1 MDVRL
6 TSLPLKQKRISSP
19 GLKGME
25 YLQQLDLC
33 RELKKA
39 SPRFVDYVLKS
50 ASDEMWNLIDG
61 KRTIGDIIDYVLL
74 EFDLNTTPS
83 LWLPI
88 FSGWRHA
95 GLISLAD

>member
-1 MDVRL
+1 MDVSL
-6 TSLPLKQKRISSP
+6 ASLPFRQKRISTP

-25 YLQQLDLC
+25 YWQQLELC
-33 RELKKA
+33 RELRQA
-39 SPRFVDYVLKS
+39 NPRFVDYVLKS

-61 KRTIGDIIDYVLL
+61 KRSIGDIIDYVLL
-74 EFDLNTTPS
+74 EFDLNTAPS

-95 GLISLAD
+95 GLIALTD